1 MAINFFNNLQ
11 VNKGYIEIDDGGTAN
26 QRGIISYGVN
36 GKIGSTTGWTPDT
49 GGNPGLWVEGSND
62 GESGGIFMNGNTC
75 ALWSPGDQGIL
86 KIYDEDSFSQGPV
99 YQITGSGIS
108 EGLKF
113 ASIYDNTYYL
123 DPDGDS
129 QLNTVDID
137 DYVRHRGDTNTYVGF
152 PSNDTF
158 TVTTS
163 SIERMRIDS
172 IGRVGIGGTPTHRL
186 YVRNDVAAT
195 SDLDPT
201 SIKLYNNNDGGSAI
215 EFSNGVAGNSKLS
228 FGVEGT
234 GGFTDETY
242 IGFSTSVNGASA
254 TERMRIGSAGQIGIG
269 GANYGTSGQVLTS
282 SGSSSAPSWQTPT
295 AGGITGVT
303 AGSYMTGGGTS
314 GNVTLNANA
323 STSDTAN
330 TLVARDGS
338 GDINVRLLRASYAN
352 QSTISGA
359 MAFRVNNGSDN
370 YTRYCSDPAAI
381 RTFIGAGNYNDIRS
395 LGAPA
400 FTNGANPNITTAQVM
415 SEIESDGGFDSY
427 SSVFKTS
434 WSYAGNY
441 NLTDAGDFTET
452 AGSSWITW
460 TDNSSDSTRGNIT
473 ALAIAPNTG
482 GSAGGVFIYNDQGPT
497 YSPGWRQVWT
507 SATDGAGSGLDA
519 DLLDG
524 VQGSSYIRNDV
535 NNVVTPG
542 KQVSFYSNDN
552 IESSSGDQATLE
564 VYQDTSG
571 ADAFMQFH
579 VSGDFGAYFGLDGS
593 TNDFAVGGWSMGANK
608 YKVWHAGNDGSGSGL
623 DADLLDGLHAT
634 ASGNRWGVVPTV
646 GSSGVLEAG
655 KYIDF
660 HDSDSHTGDYN
671 YRISSSPGILY
682 LSGDLEVDGGD
693 IYINDTNT
701 RITEGSSNSIR
712 LQTNSGYVDVGPQN
726 SSHAHFTTDRS
737 SFYFNKEVQ
746 VNSGVIRSYD
756 EDLNLN
762 RAGSSTARL
771 RVTSGTTYSDQL
783 FYVST
788 TGTALRAASSQGEG
802 AIIRG
807 GNNSTNIAEFQNSS
821 GSLKTVINTNG
832 YLAVNRTSADYQ
844 IDVSGDIR
852 ASTRLRIST
861 YGAFLSVYYSYV
873 TTNSELWVGYGG
885 GSYARCRAS
894 AFTVSSD
901 YRLKEN
907 LENLE
912 NPIERLKELKVY
924 RFNWKDKPDE
934 DKVDGFIAH
943 EVSDVVPDAVAGEKD
958 GIGQG
963 GEPDYQGIDHGKLVP
978 LLTSSLQEAILKIEQ
993 LETRIQ
999 NLENN

>member
-36 GKIGSTTGWTPDT
+36 GKIGATTGWTPDS

-62 GESGGIFMNGNTC
+62 GESGGIFMNGNAC

-86 KIYDEDSFSQGPV
+86 KIYDEDNLSQGPV
-99 YQITGSGIS
+99 YQITGGGVS

-137 DYVRHRGDTNTYVGF
+137 DYVRHRGDTNTYIGF

-163 SIERMRIDS
+163 SI
-172 IGRVGIGGTPTHRL
+172 
-186 YVRNDVAAT
+186 
-195 SDLDPT
+195 
-201 SIKLYNNNDGGSAI
+201 
-215 EFSNGVAGNSKLS
+215 
-228 FGVEGT
+228 
-234 GGFTDETY
+234 
-242 IGFSTSVNGASA
+242 
-254 TERMRIGSAGQIGIG
+254 ERMRIGSAGQIGIG

-314 GNVTLNANA
+314 GTVTLNANA
-323 STSDTAN
+323 STSATAN
-330 TLVARDGS
+330 TLAARDGS
-338 GDINVRLLRASYAN
+338 GDINVRLLRANYAN

-370 YTRYCSDPAAI
+370 YTRYCSNPTAI

-395 LGAPA
+395 LGVPS
-400 FTNGANPNITTAQVM
+400 FTNGTNPNITTAQVM

-524 VQGSSYIRNDV
+524 VQGSSYLRSDTNDSFTGNELHFPSLDLSIS
-535 NNVVTPG
+535 NNNSQGSGNTYFRGNGTHFVLGLNNGNTCYLNYG
-542 KQVSFYSNDN
+542 N
-552 IESSSGDQATLE
+552 SSGGLRLYGGDM
-564 VYQDTSG
+564 YWN
-571 ADAFMQFH
+571 DAN
-579 VSGDFGAYFGLDGS
+579 VGS
-593 TNDFAVGGWSMGANK
+593 PWGSV
-608 YKVWHAGNDGSGSGL
+608 NDGSGSGL

-671 YRISSSPGILY
+671 YRISSSPGRLY

-701 RITEGSSNSIR
+701 RITEGGGNSIR

-737 SFYFNKEVQ
+737 SFYFSKEVQ
-746 VNSGVIRSYD
+746 VNTGVIRSYD

-788 TGTALRAASSQGEG
+788 TGTALRAQSSQGEG

>member
-36 GKIGSTTGWTPDT
+36 GKIGATTGWTPDS

-62 GESGGIFMNGNTC
+62 GESGGIFMNGNAC

-86 KIYDEDSFSQGPV
+86 KIYDEDNLSQGPV
-99 YQITGSGIS
+99 YQITGGGVS

-137 DYVRHRGDTNTYVGF
+137 DYVRHRGDTNTYIGF

-163 SIERMRIDS
+163 SI
-172 IGRVGIGGTPTHRL
+172 
-186 YVRNDVAAT
+186 
-195 SDLDPT
+195 
-201 SIKLYNNNDGGSAI
+201 
-215 EFSNGVAGNSKLS
+215 
-228 FGVEGT
+228 
-234 GGFTDETY
+234 
-242 IGFSTSVNGASA
+242 
-254 TERMRIGSAGQIGIG
+254 ERMRIGSAGQIGIG

-314 GNVTLNANA
+314 GTVTLNANA
-323 STSDTAN
+323 STSATAN
-330 TLVARDGS
+330 TLAARDGS
-338 GDINVRLLRASYAN
+338 GDITARLFRATYGN

-359 MAFRVNNGSDN
+359 IAFRVNNSSDT
-370 YTRYCSDPAAI
+370 YTRYCSNPTAI

-395 LGAPA
+395 LGVPS
-400 FTNGANPNITTAQVM
+400 FTNGTNPNITTAQVM

-524 VQGSSYIRNDV
+524 VQGSSYLRSDTNDSFTGDELHFPSLDLSIS
-535 NNVVTPG
+535 NNNSQGSGNTYFRGNGTHFVLGLNNGNTCYLNYG
-542 KQVSFYSNDN
+542 N
-552 IESSSGDQATLE
+552 SSGGLRLYGGDM
-564 VYQDTSG
+564 YWN
-571 ADAFMQFH
+571 DAN
-579 VSGDFGAYFGLDGS
+579 VGS
-593 TNDFAVGGWSMGANK
+593 PWGSV
-608 YKVWHAGNDGSGSGL
+608 NDGSGSGL

-671 YRISSSPGILY
+671 YRISSSPGRLY

-701 RITEGSSNSIR
+701 RITEGGGNSIR

-737 SFYFNKEVQ
+737 SFYFSKEVQ
-746 VNSGVIRSYD
+746 VNTGVIRSYD

-788 TGTALRAASSQGEG
+788 TGTALRAQSSQGEG

-821 GSLKTVINTNG
+821 GSTEVIINTNG
-832 YLAVNRTSADYQ
+832 YIGVQRTTASYP
-844 IDVSGDIR
+844 IDVTGDIS
-852 ASTRLRIST
+852 ASLKLRLGT
-861 YGAFLSVYYSYV
+861 YGAFLSTYYSYI
-873 TTNSELWVGYGG
+873 TTNSEFRVGYGG

-894 AFTVSSD
+894 AFTVTSD

-907 LENLE
+907 IEPLK
-912 NPIERLKELKVY
+912 NPIDRLKQLKVY
-924 RFNWKDKPDE
+924 RFNWKDKLDE

-943 EVSDVVPDAVAGEKD
+943 EVSDVIPEAVAGEKD
-958 GIGQG
+958 EINQD
-963 GEPDYQGIDHGKLVP
+963 GEPEHQGLDQAKIVP
-978 LLTSSLQEAILKIEQ
+978 LLTSALQEAILKIEQ

-999 NLENN
+999 TLENN

>member
-36 GKIGSTTGWTPDT
+36 GKIGATTGWTPDS

-62 GESGGIFMNGNTC
+62 GESGGIFMNGNAC

-86 KIYDEDSFSQGPV
+86 KIYDEDNLSQGPV
-99 YQITGSGIS
+99 YQITGGGVS

-137 DYVRHRGDTNTYVGF
+137 DYVRHRGDTNTYIGF

-163 SIERMRIDS
+163 SI
-172 IGRVGIGGTPTHRL
+172 
-186 YVRNDVAAT
+186 
-195 SDLDPT
+195 
-201 SIKLYNNNDGGSAI
+201 
-215 EFSNGVAGNSKLS
+215 
-228 FGVEGT
+228 
-234 GGFTDETY
+234 
-242 IGFSTSVNGASA
+242 
-254 TERMRIGSAGQIGIG
+254 ERMRIGSAGQIGIG

-314 GNVTLNANA
+314 GTVTLNANA
-323 STSDTAN
+323 STSATAN
-330 TLVARDGS
+330 TLAARDGS
-338 GDINVRLLRASYAN
+338 GDINVRLLRANYAN

-370 YTRYCSDPAAI
+370 YTRYCSNPTAI

-395 LGAPA
+395 LGVPS
-400 FTNGANPNITTAQVM
+400 FTNGTNPNITTAQVM

-524 VQGSSYIRNDV
+524 VQGSSYLRSDTNDSFTGDELHFPSLDLSIS
-535 NNVVTPG
+535 NNNSQGSGNTYFRGNGTHFVLGLNNGNTCYLNYG
-542 KQVSFYSNDN
+542 N
-552 IESSSGDQATLE
+552 SSGGLRLYGGDM
-564 VYQDTSG
+564 YWN
-571 ADAFMQFH
+571 DAN
-579 VSGDFGAYFGLDGS
+579 VGS
-593 TNDFAVGGWSMGANK
+593 PWGSV
-608 YKVWHAGNDGSGSGL
+608 NDGSGSGL

-671 YRISSSPGILY
+671 YRISSSPGRLY

-701 RITEGSSNSIR
+701 RITEGGGNSIR

-737 SFYFNKEVQ
+737 SFYFSKEVQ
-746 VNSGVIRSYD
+746 VNTGVIRSYD

-788 TGTALRAASSQGEG
+788 TGTALRAQSSQGEG

-821 GSLKTVINTNG
+821 GSTEVIINTNG
-832 YLAVNRTSADYQ
+832 YIGVQRTTASYP
-844 IDVSGDIR
+844 IDVTGDIS
-852 ASTRLRIST
+852 ASLKLRLGT
-861 YGAFLSVYYSYV
+861 YGAFLSTYYSYI
-873 TTNSELWVGYGG
+873 TTNSEFRVGYGG

-894 AFTVSSD
+894 AFTVTSD

-907 LENLE
+907 IEPLK
-912 NPIERLKELKVY
+912 NPIDRLKQLKVY
-924 RFNWKDKPDE
+924 RFNWKDKLDE

-943 EVSDVVPDAVAGEKD
+943 EVSDVIPEAVAGEKD
-958 GIGQG
+958 EINQD
-963 GEPDYQGIDHGKLVP
+963 GEPEHQGLDQAKIVP
-978 LLTSSLQEAILKIEQ
+978 LLTSALQEAILKIEQ

-999 NLENN
+999 TLENN

>member
-36 GKIGSTTGWTPDT
+36 GKIGATTGWTPDS

-62 GESGGIFMNGNTC
+62 GESGGIFMNGNAC

-86 KIYDEDSFSQGPV
+86 KIYDEDNLSQGPV
-99 YQITGSGIS
+99 YQITGGGVS

-137 DYVRHRGDTNTYVGF
+137 DYVRHRGDTNTYIGF

-163 SIERMRIDS
+163 SIERMRI
-172 IGRVGIGGTPTHRL
+172 
-186 YVRNDVAAT
+186 
-195 SDLDPT
+195 
-201 SIKLYNNNDGGSAI
+201 
-215 EFSNGVAGNSKLS
+215 
-228 FGVEGT
+228 
-234 GGFTDETY
+234 
-242 IGFSTSVNGASA
+242 
-254 TERMRIGSAGQIGIG
+254 GSAGQIGIG
-269 GANYGTSGQVLTS
+269 GANYETSGQVLTS

-314 GNVTLNANA
+314 GTVTLNANA
-323 STSDTAN
+323 STSATAN
-330 TLVARDGS
+330 TLAARDGS
-338 GDINVRLLRASYAN
+338 GDINVRLLRANYAN

-370 YTRYCSDPAAI
+370 YTRYCSNPTAI

-395 LGAPA
+395 LGVPS
-400 FTNGANPNITTAQVM
+400 FTNGTNPNITTAQVM

-524 VQGSSYIRNDV
+524 VQGSSYLRSDTNDSFTGDELHFPSLDLSIS
-535 NNVVTPG
+535 NNNSQGSGNTYFRGNGTHFVLGLNNGNTCYLNYG
-542 KQVSFYSNDN
+542 N
-552 IESSSGDQATLE
+552 SSGGLRLYGGDM
-564 VYQDTSG
+564 YWN
-571 ADAFMQFH
+571 DAN
-579 VSGDFGAYFGLDGS
+579 VGS
-593 TNDFAVGGWSMGANK
+593 PWGSV
-608 YKVWHAGNDGSGSGL
+608 NDGSGSGL

-671 YRISSSPGILY
+671 YRISSSPGRLY

-701 RITEGSSNSIR
+701 RITEGGGNSIR

-737 SFYFNKEVQ
+737 SFYFSKEVQ
-746 VNSGVIRSYD
+746 VNTGVIRSYD

-788 TGTALRAASSQGEG
+788 TGTALRAQSSQGEG

-821 GSLKTVINTNG
+821 GSTEVIINTNG
-832 YLAVNRTSADYQ
+832 YIGVQRTTASYP
-844 IDVSGDIR
+844 IDVTGDIS
-852 ASTRLRIST
+852 ASLKLRLGT
-861 YGAFLSVYYSYV
+861 YGAFLSTYYSYI
-873 TTNSELWVGYGG
+873 TTNSEFRVGYGG

-894 AFTVSSD
+894 AFTVTSD

-907 LENLE
+907 IEPLK
-912 NPIERLKELKVY
+912 NPIDRLKQLKVY
-924 RFNWKDKPDE
+924 RFNWKDKLDE

-943 EVSDVVPDAVAGEKD
+943 EVSDVIPEAVAGEKD
-958 GIGQG
+958 EINQD
-963 GEPDYQGIDHGKLVP
+963 GEPEHQGLDQAKIVP
-978 LLTSSLQEAILKIEQ
+978 LLTSALQEAILKIEQ

-999 NLENN
+999 TLENN

>member
-36 GKIGSTTGWTPDT
+36 GKIGATTGWTPDS

-62 GESGGIFMNGNTC
+62 GESGGIFMNGNAC

-86 KIYDEDSFSQGPV
+86 KIYDEDNLSQGPV
-99 YQITGSGIS
+99 YQITGGGVS

-137 DYVRHRGDTNTYVGF
+137 DYVRHRGDTNTYIGF

-163 SIERMRIDS
+163 SI
-172 IGRVGIGGTPTHRL
+172 
-186 YVRNDVAAT
+186 
-195 SDLDPT
+195 
-201 SIKLYNNNDGGSAI
+201 
-215 EFSNGVAGNSKLS
+215 
-228 FGVEGT
+228 
-234 GGFTDETY
+234 
-242 IGFSTSVNGASA
+242 
-254 TERMRIGSAGQIGIG
+254 ERMRIGSAGQIGIG

-314 GNVTLNANA
+314 GTVTLNANA
-323 STSDTAN
+323 STSATAN
-330 TLVARDGS
+330 TLAARDGS
-338 GDINVRLLRASYAN
+338 GDINVRLLRANYAN

-370 YTRYCSDPAAI
+370 YTRYCSNPTAI
-381 RTFIGAGNYNDIRS
+381 RTFIGAGTSSFSGSYNDLSNKPTIPTNNNQ
-395 LGAPA
+395 L
-400 FTNGANPNITTAQVM
+400 TNGAGYITSSGVAAKIKAGGNGPSTENLNTVANSVSVGQLEYRGFSLASSNAPAV
-415 SEIESDGGFDSY
+415 SDNANGVITVGQHS
-427 SSVFKTS
+427 
-434 WSYAGNY
+434 GNY
-441 NLTDAGDFTET
+441 NAQVAF
-452 AGSSWITW
+452 SS
-460 TDNSSDSTRGNIT
+460 NGNI
-473 ALAIAPNTG
+473 
-482 GSAGGVFIYNDQGPT
+482 Y
-497 YSPGWRQVWT
+497 WR
-507 SATDGAGSGLDA
+507 
-519 DLLDG
+519 
-524 VQGSSYIRNDV
+524 
-535 NNVVTPG
+535 
-542 KQVSFYSNDN
+542 DN
-552 IESSSGDQATLE
+552 PSSS
-564 VYQDTSG
+564 
-571 ADAFMQFH
+571 
-579 VSGDFGAYFGLDGS
+579 FGSWRKMWDE
-593 TNDFAVGGWSMGANK
+593 
-608 YKVWHAGNDGSGSGL
+608 GNDGAGSGL

-671 YRISSSPGILY
+671 YRISSSPGRLY

-701 RITEGSSNSIR
+701 RITEGSNNSIR

-726 SSHAHFTTDRS
+726 SSYAHFSTDRGA
-737 SFYFNKEVQ
+737 FYFNKEVQ
-746 VNSGVIRSYD
+746 VDTGIIRSHN

-788 TGTALRAASSQGEG
+788 TGTALRAQSSQGEG

-807 GNNSTNIAEFQNSS
+807 GNNSTNIATFQNSS
-821 GSLKTVINTNG
+821 GSTEVIINTNG
-832 YLAVNRTSADYQ
+832 YIGVQRTTASYP
-844 IDVSGDIR
+844 IDVTGDIS
-852 ASTRLRIST
+852 ASLKLRLGT
-861 YGAFLSVYYSYV
+861 YGAFLSTYYSYI
-873 TTNSELWVGYGG
+873 TTNSEFRVGYGG

-894 AFTVSSD
+894 AFTVTSD

-907 LENLE
+907 IEPLK
-912 NPIERLKELKVY
+912 NPIDRLKQLKVY
-924 RFNWKDKPDE
+924 RFNWKDKLDE

-943 EVSDVVPDAVAGEKD
+943 EVSDVIPEAVAGEKD
-958 GIGQG
+958 EINQD
-963 GEPDYQGIDHGKLVP
+963 GEPEHQGLDQAKIVP
-978 LLTSSLQEAILKIEQ
+978 LLTSALQEAILKIEQ